1 MGAGLWHLE
10 QKKERLKREICG
22 SLDFLSGSVTSQ
34 GSTGGLILT
43 HKEKGKTK
51 SKYIR
56 VGMVDEVRVMTER
69 HKKLKIILKELADV
83 NWEIL
88 KVTADAKT

>member
-10 QKKERLKREICG
+10 QKKERLKREIYKN
-22 SLDFLSGSVTSQ
+22 LDFLAGSITTQGPSG
-34 GSTGGLILT
+34 GFILT

-56 VGMVDEVRVMTER
+56 AGMVDDVRIMTKR
-69 HKKLKIILKELADV
+69 HKRLKGLLKDLADV

-88 KVTADAKT
+88 KVTTNAET